1 MKREALLLLAGI
13 LLIAGNASPC
23 RAGEVSWFSEMSYL
37 HLTEKV
43 DGATVLTEE
52 GAVTRNGISYY
63 TGLAGNLFLKV
74 SGSADVG
81 VMAYDG
87 FSIDDLSKRS
97 SITSHLGTS
106 EEVRPSFD
114 LKVGERITLTPQFL
128 VGHRWFFRTASNE
141 YWNILYAKGGGGFE
155 YKGDDYRIGLSGGV
169 KLPFYTTIHLDWRD
183 SGYETPFTLKPRGEL
198 TGYAEISAAKVDER
212 WNLALTF
219 EESSWKAS
227 DRIPLTR
234 KLSASSSGAI
244 IQNCKAFQPDTDML
258 TVGMKFVYR
267 F

>member
-1 MKREALLLLAGI
+1 MKRALILLAGI
-13 LLIAGNASPC
+13 VLSAGNASPC

-43 DGATVLTEE
+43 DGSTVLTEE

-63 TGLAGNLFLKV
+63 GGLVGNLSVKL

-97 SITSHLGTS
+97 SVTSHLGTS
-106 EEVRPSFD
+106 EEIRPSLDF
-114 LKVGERITLTPQFL
+114 KVGERVTLIPQFL

-141 YWNILYAKGGGGFE
+141 YWNILYLKGGSAFE
-155 YKGDDYRIGLSGGV
+155 YAGDDYRFSVAGGV

-183 SGYETPFTLKPRGEL
+183 SGYETPFTLKPKGEL
-198 TGYAEISAAKVDER
+198 TGYAEVSAGKRDER
-212 WNLALTF
+212 WRLALTF

-244 IQNCKAFQPDTDML
+244 IQNCKAFQPDTEML
-258 TVGMKFVYR
+258 TVGIKFVYL